1 MVELRT
7 RTVTWLPWQDSSHT
21 DHSTS
26 GMEYLQALR
35 DGRLAS
41 PPVFATL
48 DFRLVEVATG
58 TATYEFT
65 PSEIH
70 YNTIG
75 TVHGGV
81 TSTLLDSAMGSA
93 VHSIQ
98 KPSFGHT
105 TLELKVNLVRAL
117 TLECGTLRAVGS
129 VIHAGRSTATAEARL
144 IDSRGKLFAHST
156 TTCLIF
162 PLPEKGA

>member
-1 MVELRT
+1 MVDQRS
-7 RTVTWLPWQDSSHT
+7 RTVSWRPWQESSHT
-21 DHSTS
+21 DHAMS
-26 GMEYLQALR
+26 GLDYLEALR
-35 DGRLAS
+35 DGRIAS

-48 DFRLVEVATG
+48 DFRLVAVSKG
-58 TATYEFT
+58 SATYEFT

-98 KPSFGHT
+98 PAGCGHT
-105 TLELKVNLVRAL
+105 TLELKVNLVRAV
-117 TLECGTLRAVGS
+117 TLDSGTLTAVGH
-129 VIHAGRSTATAEARL
+129 VIHAGRSTATAEAKL
-144 IDSRGKLFAHST
+144 IDAAGKVFAHAT

-162 PLPEKGA
+162 PLVREGA